1 MNALELKIPP
11 PLVALFLAI
20 LMWLTPALAGSLAI
34 PRGLRL
40 GVALALLCLGL
51 SIAVSGVVAFRR
63 ARTTVNP
70 IKASSASALVSSGV
84 YRFTRN
90 PMYLGLSLALLAW
103 AVFLSNPLALLFLP
117 VYVLYINRFQI
128 IPEELVLASLFGTG
142 YSAYKERVRR
152 WL

>member
-1 MNALELKIPP
+1 
-11 PLVALFLAI
+11 
-20 LMWLTPALAGSLAI
+20 
-34 PRGLRL
+34 
-40 GVALALLCLGL
+40 
-51 SIAVSGVVAFRR
+51 
-63 ARTTVNP
+63 
-70 IKASSASALVSSGV
+70 
-84 YRFTRN
+84 
-90 PMYLGLSLALLAW
+90 MYLGLSLALLAW